1 MDAEQIIKTLE
12 TYQLRLFVRT
22 KDGVEPADPVT
33 LSSNLLLIRGLLVQL
48 VDKVYEAEREYRKA
62 KAARFDRLISPN
74 ADGSKGLSKSAAFDQ
89 LEMENDLIEYKT
101 NVERLRNYMKYI
113 DGLCSGV
120 QSVLK
125 VQVGSEKSQY

>member
-1 MDAEQIIKTLE
+1 MDSEQIIKTLE

-48 VDKVYEAEREYRKA
+48 VDRVYEAEREYRKA

-89 LEMENDLIEYKT
+89 LEMENDLIEMKT
-101 NVERLRNYMKYI
+101 NTERLRNYMRYI